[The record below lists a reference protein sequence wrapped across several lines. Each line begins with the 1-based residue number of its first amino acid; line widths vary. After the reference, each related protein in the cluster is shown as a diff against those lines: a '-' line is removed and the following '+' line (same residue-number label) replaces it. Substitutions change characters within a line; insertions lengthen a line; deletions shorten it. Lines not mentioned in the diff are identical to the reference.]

1 MAQIGVWENTEPGV
15 RRRIHPPGK
24 ALMIMEVE
32 FEEGAESAEHSHP
45 HEQISYC
52 LRGEFEFRL
61 DGRPVRLHAG
71 ESLIIPGGVRHAAK
85 ALAKGALLDSFTP
98 VREDLV
104 GN

>member
-1 MAQIGVWENTEPGV
+1 MAQIGAWENAGPGV
-15 RRRIHPPGK
+15 RRRIHPPGR

-52 LRGEFEFRL
+52 LRGEFEYRL
-61 DGRPVRLHAG
+61 DGRTVRLRAG
-71 ESLIIPGGVRHAAK
+71 ESLIIPGGTRHAAK
-85 ALAKGALLDSFTP
+85 ALTRGALLDSFTP

-104 GN
+104 GK

>member
-1 MAQIGVWENTEPGV
+1 MAKIGEWENAEPGI
-15 RRRIHPPGK
+15 RRKIHPPGK
-24 ALMIMEVE
+24 ALMIMQVE
-32 FEEGAESAEHSHP
+32 FREGAESAEHAHP

-61 DGRPVRLHAG
+61 DGRTVRLCAG
-71 ESLIIPGGVRHAAK
+71 ESLIIPGGTRHAAK
-85 ALAKGALLDSFTP
+85 ALVEGALLDSFAP